1 MVLKFENLKYYGK
14 YWFKKEQQQQK
25 FNRKKIDAKVTFCYI
40 TIFCA
45 AEVVSSPKHSLNT
58 IILTFYHSEHQ

>member
-40 TIFCA
+40 TIFRA
-45 AEVVSSPKHSLNT
+45 A
-58 IILTFYHSEHQ
+58 